1 MVRAEA
7 KAESPFE
14 NQYLVSAICCRI
26 CIDLGGL
33 NLMAI
38 AGEEG
43 YAIGIGICVL
53 ATHALKF
60 PGPRTKTAFN
70 IAYQCCTIE
79 KEACDAP
86 A

>member
-1 MVRAEA
+1 
-7 KAESPFE
+7 
-14 NQYLVSAICCRI
+14 
-26 CIDLGGL
+26 
-33 NLMAI
+33 MAI